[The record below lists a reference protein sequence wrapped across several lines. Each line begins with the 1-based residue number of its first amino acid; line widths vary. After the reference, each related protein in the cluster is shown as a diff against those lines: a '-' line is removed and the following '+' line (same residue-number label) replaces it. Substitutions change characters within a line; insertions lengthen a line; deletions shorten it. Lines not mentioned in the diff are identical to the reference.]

1 MSSCLDFYR
10 TDKVETSMEYGCVIS
25 GYCILTGTFRWEAEA
40 KAHMMAYDITLKNF
54 TTIFDEEPIL

>member
-1 MSSCLDFYR
+1 
-10 TDKVETSMEYGCVIS
+10 MEYGCVIS